1 MKESYKV
8 FRKLSLIRTVA
19 TSWELCNMRW
29 IPWKK
34 KKKIYDFVQLPKE
47 RNTLKNK
54 WVFMYLR
61 DIVQEN
67 RAKLKKIHTNN
78 NALNMLTK
86 VVPKQKLQLCIGT
99 VGLNS
104 MLWSYRLMLLS
115 HVLKMEIV
123 RLSLSIPWKVS

>member
-1 MKESYKV
+1 MQHEMN
-8 FRKLSLIRTVA
+8 SL
-19 TSWELCNMRW
+19 E
-29 IPWKK
+29 KK
-34 KKKIYDFVQLPKE
+34 KTKSELVQLPKE
-47 RNTLKNK
+47 RNTSKNK
-54 WVFMYLR
+54 WVFMCLK

-123 RLSLSIPWKVS
+123 RLSLSIP